1 MRIRHTIT
9 LWVAGT
15 GLISTLFL
23 SLIVFFEMREQP
35 YKLLDS
41 ELATTATFVGSILE
55 GNEQPKGTEADKLL
69 TLLGKRYWVK
79 AYDRDGQ
86 FVYSSDIANTVD
98 LPLHQD
104 GDDDGYTVKTLV
116 ARDQISLHRGNG
128 NSVIFRVREIESST
142 LRIQIA
148 KPIEGLREEELDL
161 AFTMLGGIV
170 ASSLLLVVL
179 SYLVAGRIVKPIG
192 VINDM
197 TKEINEKTLDKRLP
211 QGKSHDE
218 IFELTHSL
226 NRMFDRLQ
234 YSFIKQKEFLAN
246 ASHELKTPLA
256 MLRLFFDEMTQCRTL
271 TEEAQQQI
279 NGQHDVVLRMERL
292 VKTLLELSVLE
303 LNGGLELEEFDLTE
317 LCRSVLEDFSP
328 LIADRRL
335 SLSVALPAALPMKAD
350 KDKIRR
356 LLINLFDNAV
366 KYTISPGEIQL
377 ELIGEQHAVRLSLS
391 NTHPRIPPEE
401 LTKVFQQF
409 YRQEKSRS
417 LKHGG
422 SGLGLAIS
430 KEIVRLHGGQIIMES
445 GPGDWIHLLVLVP
458 AR

>member
-15 GLISTLFL
+15 GLVSTLCL

-55 GNEQPKGTEADKLL
+55 GIKQPKGPEENNLL
-69 TLLGKRYWVK
+69 AMLGKRYWVK
-79 AYDRDGQ
+79 VYDRNRQ
-86 FVYSSDIANTVD
+86 IIYRSELASTID

-116 ARDQISLHRGNG
+116 ARDQITLHRDSGD
-128 NSVIFRVREIESST
+128 SVIFRVREIESSP

-211 QGKSHDE
+211 HGKSHDE
-218 IFELTHSL
+218 IYELTHSL

-256 MLRLFFDEMTQCRTL
+256 MLRLFFDEMMQYRDL
-271 TEEAQQQI
+271 PEEIQQQI
-279 NGQHDVVLRMERL
+279 NGQHEVVLRMERL

-303 LNGGLELEEFDLTE
+303 LDRRLELEELDMAE
-317 LCRSVLEDFSP
+317 LCRSVLEDFAP
-328 LIADRRL
+328 LFADRRL
-335 SLSVALPAALPMKAD
+335 TLLVTLPAALPMKAD

-366 KYTISPGEIQL
+366 KYTTAPGEIQL
-377 ELIGEQHAVRLSLS
+377 QLVREQHAFRLSLS
-391 NTHPRIPPEE
+391 NTHPQIPPEE
-401 LTKVFQQF
+401 IGKFFEQF

-417 LKHGG
+417 LQHGG
-422 SGLGLAIS
+422 AGLGLAIS
-430 KEIVRLHGGQIIMES
+430 KEIVRLHGGQITMES
-445 GPGDWIHLLVLVP
+445 GPGDWVHLRVIVP
-458 AR
+458 T